1 MKKLVLV
8 LSMLMAFAFSSIGF
22 AADGGDLNKEQ
33 KVAEKLMTSLAGDTA
48 TTYAALAPSFSEALT
63 KSLSEAKYGK
73 IQKQSA
79 DQLGS
84 LKENKFVSFE
94 RFDQAD
100 RVTYVASFSKE
111 NVVIAQFV
119 FSKDGK
125 LENFAL
131 SPYKAPQKAA
141 ENK

>member
-33 KVAEKLMTSLAGDTA
+33 RVAEKLLTTLSSDTA
-48 TTYAALAPSFSEALT
+48 TTYAALAPSFSDSLA
-63 KSLSEAKYGK
+63 KSLPEAKYGK
-73 IQKQSA
+73 IQKQST

-100 RVTYVASFSKE
+100 RVTYIAAFSKE
-111 NVVIAQFV
+111 KVVIAQFV

-131 SPYKAPQKAA
+131 SPYKAPEQAA
-141 ENK
+141 DKK